1 MWLPIRNVIKSL
13 LSKVLIKERNDNN
26 FWYTLKA
33 LFFYQHHIVLIL
45 SPFIVCT
52 FSWFFNDIDDTQ
64 SIEALLITKP
74 KTNPKSSYRL

>member
-1 MWLPIRNVIKSL
+1 MLLKVNWVKFSLKSEMI
-13 LSKVLIKERNDNN
+13 S